1 MSGGMPDVCI
11 PLGENSVS
19 GLLLRPDKARAL
31 YLFAH
36 GAGTDMRHASM
47 TANAQ
52 GLAARGIATLRYQFL
67 YSEKGSKR
75 PDTPKLAHAAVRAAA
90 AEAVRIAPDLPL
102 FAGGRSFGGRM
113 TSQAQAD
120 TALPHV
126 RGLAFL
132 GFPLHPAGKPGI
144 DRADHLA
151 HVSIP
156 MLFLSGS
163 RDALAETA
171 LLQPVVAG
179 LGDRAT
185 LHIVDHAD
193 HSFRVTAKSG
203 RTASD
208 VEAELLDALAAWI
221 DSLLE

>member
-1 MSGGMPDVCI
+1 MPDVRI
-11 PLGENSVS
+11 PVGQNSVS

-52 GLAARGIATLRYQFL
+52 RLAARGIATLRYQFL

-113 TSQAQAD
+113 TSQAQAE
-120 TALPHV
+120 TPLPHV

-144 DRADHLA
+144 DRAVHLA

-163 RDALAETA
+163 RDTLAETA
-171 LLQPVVAG
+171 LLQSVVAG

-185 LHIVDHAD
+185 LHILDHAD
-193 HSFRVTAKSG
+193 HSFKVAAKSG

-208 VEAELLDALAAWI
+208 VEAELLDAFAAWI